1 MSVYDNDRDE
11 PLRPEGARAA
21 QPERPLTSLIADLAT
36 ETTTLV
42 RKEVELARAEVSEKV
57 SQAAAGA
64 ISLAAGGF
72 VALLGLIYILL
83 AAVYALSRIVPDWA
97 AALIVGGVVTLIGV
111 FMLLAGKKKISA
123 TNLQP
128 ERTIETLK
136 DDKRWAQSQLQ
147 R

>member
-11 PLRPEGARAA
+11 PLRPEGERVA
-21 QPERPLTSLIADLAT
+21 QPERPLTALIADLAT

-57 SQAAAGA
+57 SQATAGA

-111 FMLLAGKKKISA
+111 FMLMAGKKKIAA

>member
-1 MSVYDNDRDE
+1 MSVYDNDRGE
-11 PLRPEGARAA
+11 PLRPEGERVA
-21 QPERPLTSLIADLAT
+21 QPERSLTSLIADLAT

-83 AAVYALSRIVPDWA
+83 AAVYALSRVVPDWA

-111 FMLLAGKKKISA
+111 FMLMAGKKKIAA